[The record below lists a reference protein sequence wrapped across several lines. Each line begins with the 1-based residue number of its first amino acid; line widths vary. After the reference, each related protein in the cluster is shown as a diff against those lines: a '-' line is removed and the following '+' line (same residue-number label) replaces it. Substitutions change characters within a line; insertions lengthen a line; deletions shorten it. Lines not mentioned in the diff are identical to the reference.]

1 MKREL
6 TQVPMGKIKH
16 FIEENFDNINFTK
29 AAIDFFENN
38 FLGDIPQID
47 DLIHLKDGVPSEV
60 KKWLKDEFDINL
72 DLNGDYAIAT
82 VIALALEFKKKA
94 VFTEIK
100 DVNSETIAAG
110 IHKGVDIYRMKDKN
124 KNHDLIKLNIKNEGF
139 EVYVSEKE
147 IPVKLLD
154 HPMRFKHFKKND
166 VVHLTLPLV
175 KYEEENDITEYF
187 KGSNMIKKSDL
198 EQYSISKALTYTKVD
213 LGLDKVEV
221 KQAAAVC
228 MVVASAT
235 RIDLTK
241 NLTIN
246 DSFYFYVRAN
256 NRLLFASKM
265 NLEDFIRDEELS
277 LIKDKEKEV
286 EVPINP
292 LGFF

>member
-6 TQVPMGKIKH
+6 TQVPIGKIKH

-29 AAIDFFENN
+29 AAINFFENN
-38 FLGDIPQID
+38 FLGDIPQIG
-47 DLIHLKDGVPSEV
+47 DLLHLKDGVPSEV
-60 KKWLKDEFDINL
+60 KKWLKDEFDISL

-82 VIALALEFKKKA
+82 VISLALEFKKKA

-100 DVNSETIAAG
+100 DVNSKNIAAG
-110 IHKGVDIYRMKDKN
+110 VHKSVNIFRMKDKN
-124 KNHDLIKLNIKNEGF
+124 ENHDLIKLNIKNEGY

-147 IPVKLLD
+147 IPVKLID
-154 HPMRFKHFKKND
+154 HPMRFKHFNKND

-175 KYEEENDITEYF
+175 KYEEEKDITEYF
-187 KGSNMIKKSDL
+187 KGSSMIKKSDL

-221 KQAAAVC
+221 KQAAAIC

-235 RIDLTK
+235 RVDLTR
-241 NLTIN
+241 NLKIN

-265 NLEDFIRDEELS
+265 NLEDFIRDEKLS
-277 LIKDKEKEV
+277 LIKDKEKKV
-286 EVPINP
+286 EDPINP

>member
-38 FLGDIPQID
+38 FLGDITQID

-60 KKWLKDEFDINL
+60 KKWLKDEFDISL

-100 DVNSETIAAG
+100 DVNSENIAAG
-110 IHKGVDIYRMKDKN
+110 IHKGVDIYRMKDKD

-154 HPMRFKHFKKND
+154 HPIRFKHFKKSD
-166 VVHLTLPLV
+166 IVHLTLPLV

-187 KGSNMIKKSDL
+187 KGSSMIKKSDL

-235 RIDLTK
+235 RVDLTR
-241 NLTIN
+241 NITIN

-286 EVPINP
+286 EDPINP